1 MPKFKGF
8 EWSYRDLLTS
18 LVVVYMAMAALA
30 LIAAGKATP
39 EAVTPGNILFQLSW
53 DREKLADVDLWV
65 RAPDDIAVGYSH
77 PAGRHCNLL
86 RDDTGRPTDPESR
99 NLELTVCRGMPDG
112 EWIANAALYADRDGK
127 LPLTATVTATMAA
140 KGGITEIAKRS
151 VTLEHEGEERTVF
164 RFTLR
169 GQDLQPGSLNHLET
183 TLWKH
188 PT

>member
-1 MPKFKGF
+1 MSKFKGF

-39 EAVTPGNILFQLSW
+39 QAVTPGNILFQLTW
-53 DREKLADVDLWV
+53 DPSLLADVDLWV

-99 NLELTVCRGMPDG
+99 NLELAVCRGMPDG
-112 EWIANAALYADRDGK
+112 EWIANVALYADRDGRV
-127 LPLTATVTATMAA
+127 PLTATVTATMAA
-140 KGGITEIAKRS
+140 KDGIIEIAKRR
-151 VTLEHEGEERTVF
+151 VVLTHEGEEHTAF

-169 GQDLQPGSLNHLET
+169 GQEVVPGSLNHLDLV
-183 TLWKH
+183 LWKH
-188 PT
+188 PS